1 MNEYLAPVIG
11 LIAGFLL
18 GAFFFGGLW
27 WTVRQGAS
35 SKSPALWFAG
45 SMLLRTSIVLA
56 GFYFIG
62 RENWKRLV
70 VCLLGFIVARFIVM
84 RLTRTRVEHCHP
96 TPKGGRRAP

>member
-1 MNEYLAPVIG
+1 MNKFLMLVVVLVAG
-11 LIAGFLL
+11 LLL

-35 SKSPALWFAG
+35 SKSPALWFAA

-62 RENWKRLV
+62 REDWERLV
-70 VCLLGFIVARFIVM
+70 VCLLGFVLARLIVL
-84 RLTRTRVEHCHP
+84 RLTRTPVEHCHP
-96 TPKGGRRAP
+96 TPKGGRHAP